1 MLRRALFVSVLAMPA
16 ATLAAEPA
24 GFIDGTRAAFEL
36 RYRYETVDQDGFAK
50 QAEANT
56 LRGRM
61 TLTSGV
67 AAGFSAVMEMDGLAS
82 VLPDNYNST
91 RNDNT
96 QYPVVADPADLDLNQ
111 LYVQYAGLPAT
122 VVKLGRERIR
132 LDNERFI
139 GAVGWR
145 QNEQTYDA
153 FSIENK
159 SLPKTTLTYAYV
171 DEVRRVFGPEAGTPA
186 ATFEGGSHVFNAKYS
201 GLPFGNITAY
211 DYYLGFDNQPQL
223 ASNTYGLRFDGNR
236 KLNDRTT
243 VTYALEY
250 ALQSDAGDNLAD
262 IDAHYSLLEAGIKLG
277 AVGFTVGQEVL
288 SGEAGTFAA
297 NRNPAFQTPLATLHK
312 FQGWADK
319 FLTTPSAGIDDRYIG
334 AAAALAGFNLQA
346 VWHDYT
352 AEATSRDYGTEW
364 NLSASRKFAKHYDV
378 LLKYADYGADELFTD
393 TAKFWFQVTATF

>member
-1 MLRRALFVSVLAMPA
+1 MLRRALFVAVLAMPA

-24 GFIDGTRAAFEL
+24 GFIDGTKAAFEL
-36 RYRYETVDQDGFAK
+36 RYRYETVDQDGLAK

-67 AAGFSAVMEMDGLAS
+67 AAGFSVVMEIDGLAS
-82 VLPDNYNST
+82 VLPDSYNST
-91 RNDNT
+91 RNGKT
-96 QYPVVADPADLDLNQ
+96 QYPVVADPADFDLNQ

-159 SLPKTTLTYAYV
+159 SLSKTTLTYAYV
-171 DEVRRVFGPEAGTPA
+171 DEVRRVFGPDAGTPA

-201 GLPFGNITAY
+201 GLPIGNITVY

-236 KLNDRTT
+236 KLNDKTT

-262 IDAHYSLLEAGIKLG
+262 IDAHYSLLEAGIKFG
-277 AVGFTVGQEVL
+277 AFGFTAGQEVL
-288 SGEAGTFAA
+288 SGETGTFAA

-334 AAAALAGFNLQA
+334 ATAALGGFNLQA
-346 VWHDYT
+346 AWHDYS
-352 AEATSRDYGTEW
+352 AQAISRDYGTEW
-364 NLSASRKFAKHYDV
+364 DLSASRKFAKRYDV